1 MAGGTL
7 DRGKEVDLNVKYTS
21 ADNTS
26 SFPVVVWDIPAGKK
40 LRVYDVIFGIQNKE
54 ATTIARAFIEVRK
67 KGTWE
72 TLMQVGYFGK
82 GFDRCSH
89 NFGGRLVVENGGK
102 INLRFAGNSTNYE
115 IYITV
120 LGRLE

>member
-7 DRGKEVDLNVKYTS
+7 DRGKEVDLNVKYTD

-26 SFPVVVWDIPAGKK
+26 SFPVVVWDIPANKK

-54 ATTIARAFIEVRK
+54 AATVARAFLEVKK
-67 KGTWE
+67 KGTWK
-72 TLMQVGYFGK
+72 TLLIVGQFGK

-89 NFGGRLVVENGGK
+89 SFGGRLVVENGGK
-102 INLRFAGNSTNYE
+102 INLRFAGNSSNYE
-115 IYITV
+115 IYVTV